1 MSSSPPPA
9 PPSSV
14 SERGHQAP
22 PTMVQQQQQQ
32 HQQQQQQQQHSQ
44 QASQSSSTPTS
55 QGGPTS
61 HNANGGAPSVTSN
74 GQQHYSLKW
83 NNHQSHVLSAFDALL
98 QNESLVDCTLVCDDT
113 NIKAHK
119 VVLSAC
125 SPYFQ
130 KIFVDNP
137 GKHPIIVLKDVKG
150 WEVQCIVDFMY
161 KGETSVPEAQLQNL
175 IRAAEGL
182 RVRGLTSGGSES
194 YTVEE
199 TRNPHVGYGRAFLPS
214 PGAPRFHPH
223 HHQQHPHHPEEHKL
237 HPHPHHHL
245 QSNQSSPM
253 SLTHSH
259 AEDRP
264 RSPVSGSGPRRKQAR
279 PRRRSGDSIGNSSLD
294 LSKAE
299 SPNSMGFNPHKSP
312 NSTSAAHD
320 DLLPENLSLKRPS
333 SSPAINLVKMESLLE
348 DSQHRRHTAAT
359 PSSAMHESEATS
371 SDDIMDR
378 KASPSVSSLSHH
390 MDTRPPPH
398 FHPSLGDHEA
408 NARVEALQALN
419 FMAAGGGLPH
429 FPHGHPG
436 LPLPPHTSHM
446 PTPAS
451 LAGLTGLT
459 AAAAAASMGRPTS
472 TPVTPSNYS
481 GPNPNRKGQH
491 SAPRGGPPRSW
502 TNEDLTKALENVWHK
517 RMTTSQASRVFGIP
531 YNSLLM
537 YVRGKYGKSL
547 KLERLK
553 QRTPAANDNLNTIG
567 NSRTTPKEKLHQQEK
582 LKMSPSV
589 KRLGLDS
596 RARELPNFGLSPAT
610 LAAAAA
616 RVSASSSVPSSTSGA
631 FSPYR
636 PGGLLLPGLPGL
648 QEQIGLL
655 RMLPSQDSSRV
666 RDLMFN
672 IQREQASSL
681 MSNTPPRDPENKPE
695 DATSPTIP
703 SNTTLFA
710 LQQAAAVATA
720 AAVSSAST
728 DHKPSGSGSLG
739 STHSPESSTHDDDML
754 EHGDDPHDKSCSE
767 EPLVMDDEPEE
778 ELMGDEE
785 DDEEVDANAS
795 HHGEPSNPDPSESGE
810 LIGNEHRSE
819 ISAL

>member
-1 MSSSPPPA
+1 MASRCDKPQINPFHPRPPYSHPLFRHLRNLHFSYLNQQRRLPMSSSPPPA

-481 GPNPNRKGQH
+481 EPKTGFEFRSISIDRTKMSEEEAFEHAIDMIQTRQMGFRKAADFF
-491 SAPRGGPPRSW
+491 SVSKWKLYKTARKRGIYAEIKKQ
-502 TNEDLTKALENVWHK
+502 NQAQALTKVPSNVQHFADMGVYK
-517 RMTTSQASRVFGIP
+517 QLKKKTHLAKDNIFPHLPSTEAEVFKASTNNNF
-531 YNSLLM
+531 
-537 YVRGKYGKSL
+537 
-547 KLERLK
+547 
-553 QRTPAANDNLNTIG
+553 
-567 NSRTTPKEKLHQQEK
+567 
-582 LKMSPSV
+582 PSV
-589 KRLGLDS
+589 VD
-596 RARELPNFGLSPAT
+596 
-610 LAAAAA
+610 
-616 RVSASSSVPSSTSGA
+616 
-631 FSPYR
+631 
-636 PGGLLLPGLPGL
+636 
-648 QEQIGLL
+648 
-655 RMLPSQDSSRV
+655 
-666 RDLMFN
+666 
-672 IQREQASSL
+672 
-681 MSNTPPRDPENKPE
+681 
-695 DATSPTIP
+695 
-703 SNTTLFA
+703 
-710 LQQAAAVATA
+710 LQQ
-720 AAVSSAST
+720 
-728 DHKPSGSGSLG
+728 KLYPKQ
-739 STHSPESSTHDDDML
+739 PDDFI
-754 EHGDDPHDKSCSE
+754 
-767 EPLVMDDEPEE
+767 
-778 ELMGDEE
+778 EE
-785 DDEEVDANAS
+785 DEVT
-795 HHGEPSNPDPSESGE
+795 EK
-810 LIGNEHRSE
+810 SE
-819 ISAL
+819 IIF

>member
-1 MSSSPPPA
+1 MASRCDKPQINPFHPRPPYSHPLFRHLRNLHFSYLNQQRRLPMSSSPPPA

-481 GPNPNRKGQH
+481 DLIRKRPFSQ
-491 SAPRGGPPRSW
+491 SQLETVAQLLSVSRS
-502 TNEDLTKALENVWHK
+502 
-517 RMTTSQASRVFGIP
+517 
-531 YNSLLM
+531 
-537 YVRGKYGKSL
+537 
-547 KLERLK
+547 
-553 QRTPAANDNLNTIG
+553 AANQQALMEGHRAAQLFSPFLKG
-567 NSRTTPKEKLHQQEK
+567 NRPTLTPL
-582 LKMSPSV
+582 
-589 KRLGLDS
+589 
-596 RARELPNFGLSPAT
+596 
-610 LAAAAA
+610 
-616 RVSASSSVPSSTSGA
+616 PSSTTPGFDIQASEPASPAASTGSGGSGA
-631 FSPYR
+631 GSQSHGTSAGFCEICKKHVSNRTNHKYVHSQVKFRCKICGYLYSRKDTLKDHIRGKHNTKFSTQDLNQLVETVTPNANAVTNGNGTVR
-636 PGGLLLPGLPGL
+636 GSKKNQATKDTLMLNPVLVAAMIPPAPPTSGLVAAKSV
-648 QEQIGLL
+648 ET
-655 RMLPSQDSSRV
+655 V
-666 RDLMFN
+666 DL
-672 IQREQASSL
+672 
-681 MSNTPPRDPENKPE
+681 
-695 DATSPTIP
+695 
-703 SNTTLFA
+703 
-710 LQQAAAVATA
+710 
-720 AAVSSAST
+720 
-728 DHKPSGSGSLG
+728 
-739 STHSPESSTHDDDML
+739 
-754 EHGDDPHDKSCSE
+754 
-767 EPLVMDDEPEE
+767 PEE
-778 ELMGDEE
+778 SNDEE
-785 DDEEVDANAS
+785 MEDLEGENNNNVEEGGKSVVELVKAEEQE
-795 HHGEPSNPDPSESGE
+795 GEEQEVVNTCGAD
-810 LIGNEHRSE
+810 
-819 ISAL
+819 